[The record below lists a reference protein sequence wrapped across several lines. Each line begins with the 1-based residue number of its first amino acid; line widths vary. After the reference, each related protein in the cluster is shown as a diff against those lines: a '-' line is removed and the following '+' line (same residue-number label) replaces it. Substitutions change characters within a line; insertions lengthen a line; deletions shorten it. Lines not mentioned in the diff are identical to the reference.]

1 MTASTKIGE
10 GEKTKIVKVP
20 PNNKVPARIISFSR
34 SIESPWKENLVLPC
48 QKVGVPSP
56 VTIWRQ
62 EGQAMETNSRKTIAK
77 NGTLLIR
84 DCMNT
89 DEGNYTCTVENTW
102 GKDEIVYNVVIKVKK
117 IFFKFRTEC
126 HFNFFCFYFRV

>member
-1 MTASTKIGE
+1 M
-10 GEKTKIVKVP
+10 VKVP

-48 QKVGVPSP
+48 RKVGVPSP

-77 NGTLLIR
+77 NGTLFIR
-84 DCMNT
+84 DCMSV
-89 DEGNYTCTVENTW
+89 DDGNYCKENKIIIEFLSSNSEKLLEYIILFHANYLTNSLCC
-102 GKDEIVYNVVIKVKK
+102 GKHVGP
-117 IFFKFRTEC
+117 R
-126 HFNFFCFYFRV
+126 